1 MYLQRYLSFENRI
14 LRMKAMDVDA
24 VRAFLLAADLQSF
37 TRAADV
43 LGTTQSAVSLKL
55 QRLEEQLGRRLL
67 ERTPRHVR
75 LSAEGLTFL
84 GVARELVSSH
94 DRAAAAFETE
104 QRRLAIGINQ
114 LLVGNELPLLLRR
127 MRDHDPKLMVEIR
140 VAGTNELMRAQEQGE
155 LDAVLVLRPERRG
168 TKRGKVVF
176 AEPFSWFAAADW
188 DWRAGQPLPLATQ
201 GESCRIRAEA
211 VRALDRAGIEWHE
224 VFVGK
229 GAAILGAAAV
239 AGLAVAILARRAA
252 PQGAV
257 DVIGLLSLPPIRSQD
272 VMLYSNLS
280 DRRTQ
285 NAVRVLTLAYQ

>member
-1 MYLQRYLSFENRI
+1 
-14 LRMKAMDVDA
+14 MKAMDVDA
-24 VRAFLLAADLQSF
+24 VKAFLLAADLQSF

-55 QRLEEQLGRRLL
+55 QRLEEHLGRRLL

-84 GVARELVSSH
+84 AVARELVSSH

-104 QRRLAIGINQ
+104 QRRLAIGISQ
-114 LLVGNELPLLLRR
+114 VLIGNELPLLLRR
-127 MRDHDPKLMVEIR
+127 LRDHDPKLMVEIR
-140 VAGTNELMRAQEQGE
+140 VAGTSELMRAQENGE
-155 LDAVLVLRPERRG
+155 LDAVLVLRPEDRS
-168 TKRGKVVF
+168 KRGKKVF
-176 AEPFSWFAAADW
+176 AESFSWFAANGW
-188 DWRAGQPLPLATQ
+188 ESRAGQPLPLATQ
-201 GESCRIRAEA
+201 GESCRIRMES

-239 AGLAVAILARRAA
+239 AGLAVAVLARRAA
-252 PQGAV
+252 PTGTV
-257 DVIGLLSLPPIRSQD
+257 DVSGLLSLPPIRSQD

-285 NAVRVLTLAYQ
+285 NALRVLTLAFQ

>member
-1 MYLQRYLSFENRI
+1 
-14 LRMKAMDVDA
+14 MKAMDVDA
-24 VRAFLLAADLQSF
+24 VRAFLLTADLQSF

-43 LGTTQSAVSLKL
+43 MGTTQSAVSLKL

-75 LSAEGLTFL
+75 LSVEGLTFL

-127 MRDHDPKLMVEIR
+127 MRDHDPKLLVEIR
-140 VAGTNELMRAQEQGE
+140 IAGTNELMRAQEQGE
-155 LDAVLVLRPERRG
+155 LDAVLALRPEGRR
-168 TKRGKVVF
+168 KRGKIVF
-176 AEPFSWFAAADW
+176 AEPFSWFAAAGW
-188 DWRAGQPLPLATQ
+188 DWRVGQPLPLATQ
-201 GESCRIRAEA
+201 GESCRIRSEA

-239 AGLAVAILARRAA
+239 AGFAVAVLARRAA

-257 DVIGLLSLPPIRSQD
+257 DVSGLLSLPPMRAQD
-272 VMLYSNLS
+272 VMLYSSLS

-285 NAVRVLTLAYQ
+285 NALRVLTLAFQ

>member
-1 MYLQRYLSFENRI
+1 
-14 LRMKAMDVDA
+14 MDVDA

-75 LSAEGLTFL
+75 LSVEGQTFL

-104 QRRLAIGINQ
+104 QRRLAIGINH
-114 LLVGNELPLLLRR
+114 LLLGNELPLLLRR

-140 VAGTNELMRAQEQGE
+140 VAATSELMRALERGE
-155 LDAVLVLRPERRG
+155 LDAALVLRPEDRG
-168 TKRGKVVF
+168 KRGKKVF
-176 AEPFSWFAAADW
+176 AEPFSWFAATGWEA
-188 DWRAGQPLPLATQ
+188 RAGQPLPLATQ
-201 GESCRIRAEA
+201 GESCRIRSEA

-239 AGLAVAILARRAA
+239 AGLAVAVLARRAV
-252 PQGAV
+252 PPGAV
-257 DVIGLLSLPPIRSQD
+257 DVSGLLSLPPIRSQD

-285 NAVRVLTLAYQ
+285 NALRVLTLAFQ